1 MKQPIYLDNAA
12 TTQMDPKVLDAMLP
26 YFLENFGNASSSS
39 HVYGWTAAEAVDIA
53 REQVAELIGAHSSEI
68 IFTSGATESIN
79 LAIKGVFEN
88 YKEKG
93 SHIITCVTEHRAVL
107 DTCEWIENTGGK
119 ATYLPVNT
127 EGFIDLAE
135 LEKEIT
141 SQTILIS
148 IMYANNET
156 GTIQPVREIGELA
169 KKHGVLF
176 FTDATQA
183 VGKTPIDVNEDDID
197 MLSLSAHKIYGPKGI
212 GALYV
217 RRKNPKVNISS
228 QIHGGGHEKNMRSG
242 TLNVPGIVGLGRACE
257 ICQMELESKQD
268 AVGILRNLLERELL
282 KIEGTSI
289 NGSQKHRLP
298 NISNIS
304 FANVNGEALLLDICR
319 EIAISR
325 GSACSSVT
333 SKPSHV
339 LKALGL
345 SDEIAL
351 SSFRISLGRFTA
363 LSQIEFA
370 IHNITRI
377 VEDHRSIVG

>member
-1 MKQPIYLDNAA
+1 
-12 TTQMDPKVLDAMLP
+12 MDPKVLEAMLP
-26 YFLENFGNASSSS
+26 YFLENFGNASSRS
-39 HVYGWTAAEAVDIA
+39 HVYGWTAEEAVDIA
-53 REQVAELIGAHSSEI
+53 REQVAELIGAHATEI
-68 IFTSGATESIN
+68 VFTSGATEAVN
-79 LAIKGVFEN
+79 LAIKGTFEN
-88 YKEKG
+88 YAEKG
-93 SHIITCVTEHRAVL
+93 NHIITCVTEHRAVL

-119 ATYLPVNT
+119 VTYLPVNT

-197 MLSLSAHKIYGPKGI
+197 MLSLSAHKLYGPKGI

-257 ICQMELESKQD
+257 ICQMELENKQD

-289 NGSQKHRLP
+289 NGSQKYRLP